1 MILNTLRDRLVLL
14 VLLSLCSFT
23 RANGQQLEFG
33 LQFGTTNYSGEL
45 SAYQIKSQYFRPAGG
60 ALIRYNLT
68 PRFGLKGSV
77 FFGQIAGADSTSSS
91 KKDQARNLSF
101 KSNIFEFS
109 GQVEYNIIPY
119 DVMNKKGKF
128 KRVIPCVFTGIAVYK
143 YNPLAYY
150 RGEWWELQTL
160 GTEGQGTTQFQGRK
174 KYSLTQISIPIGVG
188 LKIDFSK
195 RLNIGF
201 EAGMRITFNDYIDDV
216 SRSYVDTQ
224 YLRAAYGPISAAL
237 SDRSGEKNDGLNL
250 GAPGKSRGNSAN
262 TDWYYYAGIS
272 ITYKL
277 QNRGMRCPRL

>member
-1 MILNTLRDRLVLL
+1 MLKEHKRKLHLFAFIFLL
-14 VLLSLCSFT
+14 LPAIGL
-23 RANGQQLEFG
+23 AQQLEFG

-68 PRFGLKGSV
+68 PRFALKGSV
-77 FFGQIAGADSTSSS
+77 FFGQIAGADSTSSN
-91 KKDQARNLSF
+91 KNDQARNLSF
-101 KSNIFEFS
+101 RSNIFEFS
-109 GQVEYNIIPY
+109 GQVEFNIIPY

-128 KRVIPCVFTGIAVYK
+128 KRIIPCVYTGIAVYK

-150 RGEWWELQTL
+150 KGEWWELQTL

-174 KYSLTQISIPIGVG
+174 KYSLTQLSIPIGIG

-195 RLNIGF
+195 RLNFGF
-201 EAGMRITFNDYIDDV
+201 EAGMRVTFNDYLDDV

-262 TDWYYYAGIS
+262 MDWYYYAGFS
-272 ITYKL
+272 ITYKI